1 MMQQTS
7 LPQSSMDVL
16 VLISAV
22 ILREGIALA
31 WLTFTP
37 LLFPDCVT
45 AGYNRG
51 LSRHTQVG
59 DLWEILPTLRVQM
72 AQWREMRKIAQVD
85 N

>member
-51 LSRHTQVG
+51 LSRLTQVRTYG
-59 DLWEILPTLRVQM
+59 KFYRHCVCKWPGGV
-72 AQWREMRKIAQVD
+72 KCV
-85 N
+85 